1 MKHELQEIKKLV
13 QEDRKK
19 KAEAT
24 EQGNNVEVM
33 DVVNDDIEVNN
44 DEHKETETLI
54 QDEFDYEESGS
65 EVNGQSV
72 KAAKEGS
79 TRSNNYEELRS
90 NYIKERMKIFQAS
103 GLMKA

>member
-1 MKHELQEIKKLV
+1 M

-44 DEHKETETLI
+44 DEHKESETLI
-54 QDEFDYEESGS
+54 QGEFDYEESES
-65 EVNGQSV
+65 EANGQSV
-72 KAAKEGS
+72 KEAKEGS
-79 TRSNNYEELRS
+79 TQSKNYEELRS
-90 NYIKERMKIFQAS
+90 NNIKERMKIF
-103 GLMKA
+103 